1 MYVLNI
7 HSTTSIQL
15 VFLRAF
21 THFFGCSCVGC
32 VKPTKWFMTD
42 VHKQSLF
49 SIYQWSIVTTPTH
62 AIFFILF
69 GLLWLDNIVFAAIR
83 LDIPLHK
90 IDFNAHCFT
99 LSVFGFMFSEI
110 FSKKFNC
117 QTFNSCR
124 GSLGVINHIFPQS
137 RK

>member
-1 MYVLNI
+1 MCWIFTTLRRSSWFFCVRSHISSDVLV
-7 HSTTSIQL
+7 SDVWS
-15 VFLRAF
+15 RR
-21 THFFGCSCVGC
+21 
-32 VKPTKWFMTD
+32 MTD

-83 LDIPLHK
+83 LDFPLHK